1 MTELEIMQRAREYVE
16 KLAKG
21 IDPITGREVPEGEVI
36 NNVRVSRCLFY
47 VADMLRKVI
56 ESGGVRAE
64 REAAPARVMK
74 RSEKAPFALSLEDR
88 ERYPFEDGPVT
99 VSVIAQRLNEFVD
112 QDAVQ
117 KLKTASITGYLMKT
131 GLLAEEVKPDGTK
144 AKRPT
149 EAGRSLG
156 ISTATRTG
164 MYGEYTAVIYD
175 RDAQQFILDN
185 LDAIAAIN
193 AAPLHENQG
202 KPWAPEGDAWLRQA
216 YGAGMEV
223 KEMADQLKRSRSSIR
238 SRLEKLGL
246 TDR

>member
-21 IDPITGREVPEGEVI
+21 IDPITGREVPEGEVV

-47 VADMLRKVI
+47 VADVLRQVI

-99 VSVIAQRLNEFVD
+99 VSVIGHRLNEFVD

-131 GLLAEEVKPDGTK
+131 GLLAEEVKPDRTK

-156 ISTATRTG
+156 ISTPHAQGCMENTPRSYTIGTPSSSSWTTWTPSRPSTPRPFTRTRASPG
-164 MYGEYTAVIYD
+164 HRRRMPG
-175 RDAQQFILDN
+175 
-185 LDAIAAIN
+185 
-193 AAPLHENQG
+193 
-202 KPWAPEGDAWLRQA
+202 
-216 YGAGMEV
+216 
-223 KEMADQLKRSRSSIR
+223 
-238 SRLEKLGL
+238 
-246 TDR
+246 

>member
-21 IDPITGREVPEGEVI
+21 IDPITGREVPEGEVV

-88 ERYPFEDGPVT
+88 ERYPFEDGSVT
-99 VSVIAQRLNEFVD
+99 VSVIAHRLNEFVD

-117 KLKTASITGYLMKT
+117 KLKTASITGYLMKN

-144 AKRPT
+144 TSAPRKR
-149 EAGRSLG
+149 AGAWAPPLPRAQGCMEITPRSYTIG
-156 ISTATRTG
+156 TPSSSSWITWTPSRPSTPRPFTRTRASPGHRRG
-164 MYGEYTAVIYD
+164 MPG
-175 RDAQQFILDN
+175 
-185 LDAIAAIN
+185 
-193 AAPLHENQG
+193 
-202 KPWAPEGDAWLRQA
+202 
-216 YGAGMEV
+216 
-223 KEMADQLKRSRSSIR
+223 
-238 SRLEKLGL
+238 
-246 TDR
+246 